1 MVCGDQSCDH
11 LARDAATKTPP
22 LNAWQL
28 AILEMAGASDLLD
41 EADSLHIV
49 EQSNGY
55 EPLVIAHFE
64 SEVWMLQR
72 FADPITMSDLSAAVL
87 AEEMTRMRGATT
99 SKSYRSIILSLN
111 YKGSQEGNAGDWVLN
126 VGRKTSDKT
135 LKGSRNLEELAG
147 DLMHGLLE

>member
-49 EQSNGY
+49 EQSNG
-55 EPLVIAHFE
+55 
-64 SEVWMLQR
+64 
-72 FADPITMSDLSAAVL
+72 
-87 AEEMTRMRGATT
+87 
-99 SKSYRSIILSLN
+99 
-111 YKGSQEGNAGDWVLN
+111 
-126 VGRKTSDKT
+126 
-135 LKGSRNLEELAG
+135 
-147 DLMHGLLE
+147 